1 MSTTRASDLGLS
13 PADHPEHWERYYA
26 QVGEAERMPWY
37 CAGLDPDVE
46 RALDAHRIAPGARVL
61 DVGTGPANHAFELAR
76 RGFRVTGIDLSP
88 SVIERA
94 RAAARELGLD
104 VSLAAV
110 DVLTGAIVG
119 GPFDVALDRGCFHCL
134 FSRVRDGYAAR
145 IDELLAPGGR
155 LLLKTFSHEDEGTG
169 GPHRFHPDELDAV
182 FGGRFE
188 RLELTKTIYQGTM
201 PEKPKALFT
210 VWRKTA

>member
-1 MSTTRASDLGLS
+1 MRRASGCVDAVAVARAHATV
-13 PADHPEHWERYYA
+13 PA
-26 QVGEAERMPWY
+26 
-37 CAGLDPDVE
+37 
-46 RALDAHRIAPGARVL
+46 
-61 DVGTGPANHAFELAR
+61 AR
-76 RGFRVTGIDLSP
+76 RYATVVTSAAGHPLDKTYYQT
-88 SVIERA
+88 VKGMHHA
-94 RAAARELGLD
+94 R
-104 VSLAAV
+104 
-110 DVLTGAIVG
+110 
-119 GPFDVALDRGCFHCL
+119 
-134 FSRVRDGYAAR
+134 
-145 IDELLAPGGR
+145 ELLAPGGR